1 MNQNMQ
7 DPTVQAES
15 LRHMGRGPDTQLI
28 HMTDSEVDA
37 LDGLSGLVFNEPLRT
52 NPETG
57 LPEAGI
63 FKQLLPTILA
73 IGAGAFLGPGAASLF
88 GAKGL
93 GLGTALAQ
101 GLGTGLTSFFGHVAG
116 QGLSGQDLDFGRA
129 ALAGAGSGLTAG
141 FGAAGDATTGL
152 EDLANRDPDIF
163 DLNIGSTGAAEAQ
176 TPVADALQSMAQGS
190 GPGGIRTFS
199 EGFDYL
205 TADPWKR
212 VALPLGVAAAAGE
225 FDEPYPEAPADFE
238 KDPFIPTKLRATREK
253 RELPLTSEGE
263 VDIAALVGPLP
274 EGQSS
279 RFFTPTVF
287 EEEEEVTED
296 EEVLKQGG
304 LVGLQTGGEIAQAI
318 GALTGGQGASV
329 LPLIAESVEK
339 EEEEEEERIQKPITL
354 GIPRQ
359 GVGIGGGQP
368 VQPFQSGG
376 QVASNRVRFGKT
388 SYADLNEG
396 AGGITVANLNVSPFD
411 VALEIPGAVAD
422 KFAGIGKDPGPAL
435 VGSGITTGIGKL
447 ASAPGLGFG
456 ILGVE
461 ILGKALNSA
470 LGKQEQEEVQNLEDL
485 ANRDPNIFDPQN
497 TNTGIG
503 LPSLPSAPALPGPAL
518 FSEGIG
524 EEVDPGI
531 GPSLAAIADI
541 TAMAD
546 TEAAN
551 QAADD
556 AAQAAAAA
564 ANIQATDFS
573 GFGPV
578 ADIATAIGAATAAA
592 PQGGDFFG
600 DTLSPNDNGSG
611 GSTPGDGDVAAAKAA
626 QAAAAASD
634 FGDGPLFEHGGYL
647 GGIAALAQGG
657 NIPYFEGRVPAD
669 PRGSGDGMSDNIPF
683 IIAGKEEG
691 GPLRTQPAVLSPD
704 EYVFPADVVA
714 MLGNGSSTAGANELD
729 QFVNNFRMDKYGRP
743 KQPPEM
749 RGGLRSLA

>member
-1 MNQNMQ
+1 M
-7 DPTVQAES
+7 
-15 LRHMGRGPDTQLI
+15 
-28 HMTDSEVDA
+28 
-37 LDGLSGLVFNEPLRT
+37 
-52 NPETG
+52 
-57 LPEAGI
+57 
-63 FKQLLPTILA
+63 
-73 IGAGAFLGPGAASLF
+73 
-88 GAKGL
+88 
-93 GLGTALAQ
+93 
-101 GLGTGLTSFFGHVAG
+101 
-116 QGLSGQDLDFGRA
+116 
-129 ALAGAGSGLTAG
+129 
-141 FGAAGDATTGL
+141 
-152 EDLANRDPDIF
+152 
-163 DLNIGSTGAAEAQ
+163 
-176 TPVADALQSMAQGS
+176 
-190 GPGGIRTFS
+190 
-199 EGFDYL
+199 
-205 TADPWKR
+205 
-212 VALPLGVAAAAGE
+212 
-225 FDEPYPEAPADFE
+225 
-238 KDPFIPTKLRATREK
+238 
-253 RELPLTSEGE
+253 
-263 VDIAALVGPLP
+263 
-274 EGQSS
+274 
-279 RFFTPTVF
+279 
-287 EEEEEVTED
+287 
-296 EEVLKQGG
+296 
-304 LVGLQTGGEIAQAI
+304 GLQTGGEIAQAI

-564 ANIQATDFS
+564 
-573 GFGPV
+573 
-578 ADIATAIGAATAAA
+578 
-592 PQGGDFFG
+592 
-600 DTLSPNDNGSG
+600 
-611 GSTPGDGDVAAAKAA
+611 
-626 QAAAAASD
+626 SD